1 MPPVNSHVSAYPRPI
16 SIPYTPRDSV
26 WLFITT
32 LYHRRFIEDA
42 IHVVG
47 LPSGSHVRL
56 RYRQDYIDNELWQ
69 SIKNQGYSGHSIA
82 LISLAATAS
91 ISGESLVHPVRK
103 ATITSAR
110 CEGSVM
116 IVDVVLREF
125 LFNLP
130 SSSNSFWAECQL
142 IARNLPSQFGGS
154 VRNGV
159 FLQRLSSPPQA
170 LSAAYG
176 VAAWEKTASAF
187 FEIVEWSDSG
197 SMVPFLYYVTEP
209 VRSVRLR
216 IDERGALSLEAGCT
230 VTLEVHTIVG
240 LAPGSFKNALGEI
253 LLDLSHPAATFL
265 SSRRFRI
272 DSRRDVKAIQVV
284 SPPVFRRA
292 HGHLSV
298 RMVVFEYGKEGVETL
313 KAGEDRTEVVVSR
326 YDYPL
331 RVGRWIPTAASIL
344 VAAAAALAAY
354 KPSSEPSSWRS
365 FVLPGFV
372 FVFAVFGLMLGLR
385 KDGK

>member
-1 MPPVNSHVSAYPRPI
+1 MSSQISEYPRPI
-16 SIPYTPRDSV
+16 SIPYAPRDCV

-47 LPSGSHVRL
+47 LPPGSHVRL
-56 RYRQDYIDNELWQ
+56 RYRQSYIDNELWEG
-69 SIKNQGYSGHSIA
+69 IKNEGYSGDSTA
-82 LISLAATAS
+82 LIAIAATVS
-91 ISGESLVHPVRK
+91 VSGESFVHPVRK

-116 IVDVVLREF
+116 VVDVVLREF

-130 SSSNSFWAECQL
+130 SSSNSFWTECQL
-142 IARNLPSQFGGS
+142 IARNLPSHFGGG
-154 VRNGV
+154 VRSGV
-159 FLQRLSSPPQA
+159 FLQRLRSPPQA

-176 VAAWEKTASAF
+176 VAAWEKTAFAF
-187 FEIVEWSDSG
+187 FEIAERSG
-197 SMVPFLYYVTEP
+197 GASMVPFLYYVTEP
-209 VRSVRLR
+209 TRSVRLR
-216 IDERGALSLEAGCT
+216 ISKRGMLSLEAGCT

-240 LAPGSFKNALGEI
+240 PAPGSFKNALGEI

-265 SSRRFRI
+265 SSRRFRV
-272 DSRRDVKAIQVV
+272 DSRRDVKAIQLV

-298 RMVVFEYGKEGVETL
+298 RMVVFEYGDEGAETL
-313 KAGEDRTEVVVSR
+313 KAGEDRAEVVVSR

-354 KPSSEPSSWRS
+354 KPSSDPTSWRS

-372 FVFAVFGLMLGLR
+372 FLFAVIGLMLGLR